1 MASGR
6 ADHFDELPD
15 QIRPLLD
22 RVRRG
27 VMSTVEPDGTA
38 HSVPVVFAVVGEEI
52 VSPIDHK
59 PKTGVVMRRVRNLE
73 RDDRVTLLLD
83 HYDEEWTRLAWL
95 MVRGHATVDPNPSD
109 DLNRALN
116 ARYRQYEPDERH
128 DALVRIRPTKLSWWS
143 WT

>member
-1 MASGR
+1 MTSGR
-6 ADHFDELPD
+6 AENLDELPD
-15 QIRPLLD
+15 HIRGLLN

-27 VMSTVEPDGTA
+27 VMSTVDPDGSA

-73 RDDRVTLLLD
+73 RDDRVTLLVD
-83 HYDEEWTRLAWL
+83 YYDEVWTRLAWL
-95 MVRGHATVDPNPSD
+95 MVRGHATVDSSPPDNVT
-109 DLNRALN
+109 RALN
-116 ARYRQYEPDERH
+116 ARYEQYAPDERH
-128 DALVRIRPTKLSWWS
+128 DALIRIRPTKLSWWS